1 MMYRKNEQFNFLRFT
16 LDLKDP
22 KNKKFK
28 QDNIEFKNI
37 KEFLGEE

>member
-1 MMYRKNEQFNFLRFT
+1 M
-16 LDLKDP
+16 KDP